1 MNPFCIPLPKIAALL
16 AFAIIALVR
25 PAMAQEAPVDEE
37 GKEGRVQYQL
47 VLPDEKTPERVKPEE
62 NNPFE
67 SALEA
72 ASRNAPEDTEENRVR
87 DVLARLPVVG
97 ASVRPDGKIKVM
109 LGDIML
115 QPGQTVPPVF
125 PDQQVQLT
133 VRNITMQFVELAW
146 QEKEATGLPPKVML
160 IPINMSP
167 EIKYKLLGGQGQTGR
182 ITRQGGAQRGL
193 MVAQPLAS
201 QPVPD
206 RQAPPAATPAQSVP
220 TEPAAG
226 QPAQPSPVGIESAV
240 RMLFG
245 NPTDNSAP
253 PAK

>member
-182 ITRQGGAQRGL
+182 ITRSGSMRNTTSP
-193 MVAQPLAS
+193 QPLATH
-201 QPVPD
+201 PTPD
-206 RQAPPAATPAQSVP
+206 RQAPP
-220 TEPAAG
+220 PAAA
-226 QPAQPSPVGIESAV
+226 PAETVPAAPATAPAGPTSIESSI

-245 NPTDNSAP
+245 NPVGGNSP
-253 PAK
+253 PVK

>member
-160 IPINMSP
+160 IP
-167 EIKYKLLGGQGQTGR
+167 T
-182 ITRQGGAQRGL
+182 
-193 MVAQPLAS
+193 
-201 QPVPD
+201 D
-206 RQAPPAATPAQSVP
+206 RQDHTLRQHAAKHDLSAAARHAPHSRPPGTAARCRACGDCPRSP
-220 TEPAAG
+220 SHRAG
-226 QPAQPSPVGIESAV
+226 RPHQHRILHPHAFRESRRRKLTAC
-240 RMLFG
+240 
-245 NPTDNSAP
+245 
-253 PAK
+253 

>member
-1 MNPFCIPLPKIAALL
+1 MNTPRIIPQTLAAGILL
-16 AFAIIALVR
+16 LLSCAAG
-25 PAMAQEAPVDEE
+25 AQEAAALTGDEE
-37 GKEGRVQYQL
+37 KAGRVQYQL

-87 DVLARLPVVG
+87 DVLAKQPVVG
-97 ASVRPDGKIKVM
+97 ASLRPDGMIKVL

-115 QPGQTVPPVF
+115 EPGMTVPPVF
-125 PDQQVQLT
+125 PEQQVRLK
-133 VRNITMQFVELAW
+133 VRSITTGYIELAW

-167 EIKYKLLGGQGQTGR
+167 EVKYKLLGGQGQTGK
-182 ITRQGGAQRGL
+182 ITRSGNIARNAKPL
-193 MVAQPLAS
+193 AAQPI
-201 QPVPD
+201 PD
-206 RQAPPAATPAQSVP
+206 RQAPPTTTPLSSPEATPVP
-220 TEPAAG
+220 PEPAAT
-226 QPAQPSPVGIESAV
+226 SPGIESAV

-245 NPTDNSAP
+245 NPTSP
-253 PAK
+253 QK

>member
-1 MNPFCIPLPKIAALL
+1 MKHSPFHLTRLASILLLLTTILLRPSQAQDAA
-16 AFAIIALVR
+16 
-25 PAMAQEAPVDEE
+25 MQEEE

-67 SALEA
+67 SAIEA

-97 ASVRPDGKIKVM
+97 ASIRPDGKMKVM

-115 QPGQTVPPVF
+115 QPGQVVPQVF
-125 PDQQVQLT
+125 ADQQVRLT
-133 VRNITMQFVELAW
+133 VKNITMQNIELAW
-146 QEKEATGLPPKVML
+146 EEKEATGLPPKVML
-160 IPINMSP
+160 IAINMSP

-182 ITRQGGAQRGL
+182 ITRPDSIQKNSTAP
-193 MVAQPLAS
+193 QPLAS

-206 RQAPPAATPAQSVP
+206 RQAPPSSAPAETIPAATP
-220 TEPAAG
+220 
-226 QPAQPSPVGIESAV
+226 PSPASIESSI

-245 NPTDNSAP
+245 NPVGGNTA

>member
-1 MNPFCIPLPKIAALL
+1 MNPFCIPHPKTAALL

-72 ASRNAPEDTEENRVR
+72 ASRNGPEDTEENRVYNA
-87 DVLARLPVVG
+87 LARLPVVG
-97 ASVRPDGKIKVM
+97 AGVKPDGKIKVM

-115 QPGQTVPPVF
+115 QPGDIVPPIF
-125 PDQQVQLT
+125 PDQQVQLK
-133 VRNITMQFVELAW
+133 VKNIAIDRIELAW
-146 QEKEATGLPPKVML
+146 EEKEATGLPPKIMT

-182 ITRQGGAQRGL
+182 ITRSGRMQRNTTSP
-193 MVAQPLAS
+193 QPLANH
-201 QPVPD
+201 PVPD
-206 RQAPPAATPAQSVP
+206 RQAPQPAAPAPAETPAAPP
-220 TEPAAG
+220 TAPG
-226 QPAQPSPVGIESAV
+226 PTSIESSI

-245 NPTDNSAP
+245 NPVGGNTP

>member
-1 MNPFCIPLPKIAALL
+1 MKHFPFHLTRLTSLL
-16 AFAIIALVR
+16 LLVSAILLR
-25 PAMAQEAPVDEE
+25 PAQAQDAPVEE
-37 GKEGRVQYQL
+37 EDKEGRVQYQL

-67 SALEA
+67 SAIEA

-97 ASVRPDGKIKVM
+97 ASIRPDGKMKVM

-115 QPGQTVPPVF
+115 QPGQVVPQVF
-125 PDQQVQLT
+125 ADQQVKLT
-133 VRNITMQFVELAW
+133 VKNITMQSIELAW
-146 QEKEATGLPPKVML
+146 QEKEATGLPPKVMY

-182 ITRQGGAQRGL
+182 ITRSGSMQQNSA
-193 MVAQPLAS
+193 APQPLAS

-206 RQAPPAATPAQSVP
+206 RQAPPSAAPAEAIPTSPAATPAS
-220 TEPAAG
+220 PAG
-226 QPAQPSPVGIESAV
+226 VESSI

-245 NPTDNSAP
+245 NPVGGNTA

>member
-1 MNPFCIPLPKIAALL
+1 MKHFPFHLTRLASSLL
-16 AFAIIALVR
+16 LVTAILLR
-25 PAMAQEAPVDEE
+25 PAQAQDAPVEE
-37 GKEGRVQYQL
+37 EDKEGRVQYQL

-67 SALEA
+67 SAIEA

-97 ASVRPDGKIKVM
+97 ASIRPDGKMKVM

-115 QPGQTVPPVF
+115 QPGQVVPQVF
-125 PDQQVQLT
+125 ADQQVRLT
-133 VRNITMQFVELAW
+133 VRNITMQNIELAW

-160 IPINMSP
+160 IAINMSP

-182 ITRQGGAQRGL
+182 ISRSGSMQQNSA
-193 MVAQPLAS
+193 APQPLAS

-206 RQAPPAATPAQSVP
+206 RQAPPSAAPVETIPTSPAATP
-220 TEPAAG
+220 
-226 QPAQPSPVGIESAV
+226 PSPAGIESSI

-245 NPTDNSAP
+245 NPVGGNTA

>member
-1 MNPFCIPLPKIAALL
+1 MKHSPFHLTRLASLLLLVTAILLRPTQAQDAA
-16 AFAIIALVR
+16 V
-25 PAMAQEAPVDEE
+25 EE
-37 GKEGRVQYQL
+37 DKEGRVQYQL

-67 SALEA
+67 SAIEA

-97 ASVRPDGKIKVM
+97 ASLSPDGKMKVM

-115 QPGQTVPPVF
+115 QPGQVVPQVF
-125 PDQQVQLT
+125 ADQQVKLT
-133 VRNITMQFVELAW
+133 VKNITLQSIELAW
-146 QEKEATGLPPKVML
+146 QEKEATGLPPKVMY

-182 ITRQGGAQRGL
+182 ITRSGSMQQNSA
-193 MVAQPLAS
+193 APQPLAS

-206 RQAPPAATPAQSVP
+206 RQAPPSAASTEAIPTSPAATP
-220 TEPAAG
+220 
-226 QPAQPSPVGIESAV
+226 PSPASIESSV

-245 NPTDNSAP
+245 NPVGENTA